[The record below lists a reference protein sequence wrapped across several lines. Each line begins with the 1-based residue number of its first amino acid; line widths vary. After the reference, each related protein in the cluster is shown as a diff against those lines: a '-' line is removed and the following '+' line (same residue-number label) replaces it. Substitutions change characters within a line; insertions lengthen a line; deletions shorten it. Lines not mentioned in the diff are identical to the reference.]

1 MLVQYTRCLVRPV
14 CLVSLLPAV
23 LTLPERL
30 PNLFDGIGA
39 SARAFVQALCGVA
52 PLTRPCPLPLP
63 TPFPSVVL
71 MGRVVPAYEEVCLV
85 LAPLALAST
94 LPLSLEAFGRVDVV
108 DPQDQELWV

>member
-1 MLVQYTRCLVRPV
+1 
-14 CLVSLLPAV
+14 
-23 LTLPERL
+23 
-30 PNLFDGIGA
+30 
-39 SARAFVQALCGVA
+39 
-52 PLTRPCPLPLP
+52 
-63 TPFPSVVL
+63 